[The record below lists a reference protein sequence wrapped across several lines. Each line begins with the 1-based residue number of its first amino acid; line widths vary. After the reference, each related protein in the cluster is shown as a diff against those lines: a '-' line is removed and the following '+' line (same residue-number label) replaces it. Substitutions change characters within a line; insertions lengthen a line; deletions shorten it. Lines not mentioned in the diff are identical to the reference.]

1 MNHSCNTFEI
11 YVRNYTVNNT
21 KSLKYIVMKN
31 LKSAM
36 IAMLLVCTLVS
47 LATAGNF
54 ETRKVVSITFER
66 AIQNPGLVAAM
77 FQQLDS
83 GFLNNI
89 QHYYIMRVT
98 YEGNIYEITGTYDQ
112 WVRFFES
119 KWKFPAVTEKPK
131 TYH

>member
-98 YEGNIYEITGTYDQ
+98 YEGNIYEITGTYDH